1 MVLGFAYQKPFK
13 VHFPNKHEW
22 QNRFNSLIRKAWSG
36 IQMGPKPMKKMV
48 LECINGAQTRG
59 IDSVLDST
67 PQFSR
72 QKYISSRN
80 AYWRTWKRAAKG
92 GISIFSLIAKQP
104 LRHII
109 IPR

>member
-67 PQFSR
+67 PQYSR
-72 QKYISSRN
+72 QKCVYHQGMHIGEHG
-80 AYWRTWKRAAKG
+80 KG
-92 GISIFSLIAKQP
+92 LQREVYLYSL
-104 LRHII
+104 
-109 IPR
+109 